1 MLPRELLSCFKH
13 LSGPDFLRQDATRW
27 PVVSATEVTASLENL
42 PELKNSEKCIMHIH
56 QEEGHWME
64 RFSFLSRMQRVVGY
78 CLRFAN
84 RTRRRPALT
93 GPISLAEQYQA
104 LYRAIK
110 YTQQIYY
117 FDLYKQIAAHR
128 NIAPV
133 TLAQLAP
140 YVDQAGLIRVGGRL
154 KHSTLDDGAKHPI
167 LLPQRCHLTELI
179 IRHYH
184 QLLLHGGARVVLS
197 MITRR
202 YWIMSGR
209 AAVRRTVYSCVPCSK
224 YRASTPKPFMADLP
238 ASRVTANR
246 TFYNVGMDYG
256 GPFIVKES
264 RRRGARTQ
272 KAYLALFICMA
283 VKAVHLEIYLLGL
296 WHKLC
301 RCRKA
306 DYLLETNNARQA
318 ISSRIR
324 CEWHF
329 NPPAAPHF
337 GGLWEAAIK
346 STKIHLKK
354 VIGAQVYTLEELT
367 TLVVRIEG
375 VLNSRPLQPL
385 SSDPND
391 LEALTPGHFLIGQPL
406 LAIPE
411 ENVIDVVTNRLR
423 RWELIRQALQSFWRR
438 WSHEYLQTL
447 QGRKKWF
454 QQMENLAVG
463 DLVAIHTPN
472 HPPMSWQL
480 GRIMEVHP
488 GPDNVIRVVT
498 IRTTDGI
505 FKRPVVKVTK
515 LPV

>member
-1 MLPRELLSCFKH
+1 
-13 LSGPDFLRQDATRW
+13 
-27 PVVSATEVTASLENL
+27 
-42 PELKNSEKCIMHIH
+42 
-56 QEEGHWME
+56 
-64 RFSFLSRMQRVVGY
+64 
-78 CLRFAN
+78 
-84 RTRRRPALT
+84 
-93 GPISLAEQYQA
+93 
-104 LYRAIK
+104 
-110 YTQQIYY
+110 
-117 FDLYKQIAAHR
+117 
-128 NIAPV
+128 
-133 TLAQLAP
+133 
-140 YVDQAGLIRVGGRL
+140 
-154 KHSTLDDGAKHPI
+154 
-167 LLPQRCHLTELI
+167 
-179 IRHYH
+179 
-184 QLLLHGGARVVLS
+184 
-197 MITRR
+197 
-202 YWIMSGR
+202 MSGR

-246 TFYNVGMDYG
+246 PFYNVGMDYG

-283 VKAVHLEIYLLGL
+283 VKAVHLEIVTDLSTESFLAALDRFTSRRGVPANIYSDCGTNYVGAA
-296 WHKLC
+296 KQI
-301 RCRKA
+301 KT
-306 DYLLETNNARQA
+306 LLETNNARQA
-318 ISSRIR
+318 ISSKIQ

-354 VIGAQVYTLEELT
+354 VVGTQIYTVEELT
-367 TLVVRIEG
+367 TLAVRIEG

-411 ENVIDVVTNRLR
+411 ENVLDVATNRLR

-454 QQMENLAVG
+454 RQAENLAVG

-480 GRIMEVHP
+480 GRIIEVHP
-488 GPDNVIRVVT
+488 GPDNVIRVAT

-505 FKRPVVKVTK
+505 LKRPVVKVTK